1 MLIPRLWSL
10 AWSKVERIILGSP
23 LGGLPPLDAS
33 SSADSLQSTS
43 KSVPMMTQRQSFSF
57 KTLEDV
63 PAKILGLPYR
73 SHDLSMFVLLPN
85 DIDGL
90 EKVKPYLFLV
100 LPSSPEAL
108 CPRACFWVSLEL
120 GL

>member
-1 MLIPRLWSL
+1 M
-10 AWSKVERIILGSP
+10 GSP
-23 LGGLPPLDAS
+23 LGGLLPLDTMN
-33 SSADSLQSTS
+33 SADLLQSTS
-43 KSVPMMTQRQSFSF
+43 KSVLMMTQRQSFSF

-73 SHDLSMFVLLPN
+73 NHDLSMFVLLPN

-90 EKVKPYLFLV
+90 EKVKPCLFLV

-108 CPRACFWVSLEL
+108 YPRTCFGVCLEL